1 MKAKI
6 AGKISRQIGFDFERK
21 IYQKLKSSPSLIN
34 HLVNGSNKE
43 LLYVDDI
50 SNTKLDELKLKY
62 ESFKKPEN
70 FKFELPMDNKRACDI
85 IILYTKDNKL
95 NNIGIDVKKTNSNMT
110 QICRKSYLL
119 LKDYLSE
126 LELLNLERYLKYEN
140 KKRTWLKL
148 DNTKMKNEI
157 FNIINKLK
165 YKWIQERFDNNVL
178 YHNHHILKYDNKIWK
193 IIDLEKLFEKITLDN
208 MKLNSTNFVIKEN
221 DYSLLGIKPH
231 GSSKWND
238 FQITI
243 YKDAFECST
252 ISKHYVYKSSTLEET
267 SLETS

>member
-1 MKAKI
+1 MNTKKAGYVSRLKGFQFEKKVYDYLKKTSSFLNKI
-6 AGKISRQIGFDFERK
+6 
-21 IYQKLKSSPSLIN
+21 IN
-34 HLVNGSNKE
+34 GEIKDV
-43 LLYVDDI
+43 LYVDDI
-50 SNTKLDELKLKY
+50 DSNLLQILEKKY
-62 ESFKKPEN
+62 ESFEKPEN
-70 FKFELPMDNKRACDI
+70 FKFELPIDNKRACDI

-95 NNIGIDVKKTNSNMT
+95 FNLGFDIKKSKNNMT

-126 LELLNLERYLKYEN
+126 NELLNLERYLKYEE

-148 DNTKMKNEI
+148 DNTKMKNDI

-165 YKWIQERFDNNVL
+165 YKWIRERFDNNVL

-193 IIDLEKLFEKITLDN
+193 IIDLEELLKNITLEN
-208 MKLNSTNFVIKEN
+208 MKLNNTNFVFKLN
-221 DYSLLGIKPH
+221 DISLLGIKPH

-243 YKDAFECST
+243 YKEAFECPEIVT
-252 ISKHYVYKSSTLEET
+252 YYYHKSSDI
-267 SLETS
+267 